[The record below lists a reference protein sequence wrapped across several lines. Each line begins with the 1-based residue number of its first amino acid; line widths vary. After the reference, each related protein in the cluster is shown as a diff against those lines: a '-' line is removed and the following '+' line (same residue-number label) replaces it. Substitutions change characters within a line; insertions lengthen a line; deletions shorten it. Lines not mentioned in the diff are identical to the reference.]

1 MKNVHLIMV
10 TDQNNNKYYDMTQIS
25 DYEFE
30 VKYGRIDSTCTTK
43 RYSMDK
49 WDSTY
54 RSKIKKG
61 YKDKTEL
68 VAERI
73 ETADYANIKEASV
86 RKLIA
91 NLQSYADKTIKNN
104 YQIVNVTQQ
113 MIDEAQTKIN
123 ALNTQD
129 LSSFNNT
136 LLQIFSII
144 PRKMKKVQE
153 NLASSKNDFNAI
165 IQREQDL
172 LDILAT
178 QLTTQKK
185 KVSNNNKTIL
195 EAFGLEIKEHDD
207 ELEKKVKS
215 MLGEISNKYINCW
228 YVKNEKTQE
237 RYDKHLAS
245 QKGIHKTEEL
255 FWHGSRNENWMSIL
269 TNGLMYRPSGAVV
282 SGSMYNN
289 PNCCAHYFANKA
301 RKSYGYTSSSN
312 AYWVRGSAKKV
323 YMAIFSVNVGKYHNV
338 YTHTSECYNFSKDYL
353 KKKGNYDSVFAHAG
367 SSLHNDEIIAYD
379 DAQITIHAI
388 VELKG

>member
-1 MKNVHLIMV
+1 
-10 TDQNNNKYYDMTQIS
+10 
-25 DYEFE
+25 
-30 VKYGRIDSTCTTK
+30 
-43 RYSMDK
+43 
-49 WDSTY
+49 
-54 RSKIKKG
+54 
-61 YKDKTEL
+61 
-68 VAERI
+68 
-73 ETADYANIKEASV
+73 
-86 RKLIA
+86 LIA

-129 LSSFNNT
+129 LRSFNNT

-178 QLTTQKK
+178 QLATQKK

-215 MLGEISNKYINCW
+215 MLGEISDKYINCW

-269 TNGLMYRPSGAVV
+269 TKGMMIRPTGAVYT
-282 SGSMYNN
+282 GSMFGDGIYM
-289 PNCCAHYFANKA
+289 ANKA

-338 YTHTSECYNFSKDYL
+338 YEHTSECYNFSKDYL
-353 KKKGNYDSVFAHAG
+353 KNKGNYDSVFAHAG
-367 SSLHNDEIIAYD
+367 RSLHNDEIIAYD

>member
-129 LSSFNNT
+129 LKSFNNT

-144 PRKMKKVQE
+144 PRKMKKVSE
-153 NLASSKNDFNAI
+153 NLASSKNDFKDI

-215 MLGEISNKYINCW
+215 MLGEISDKYINCW

-269 TNGLMYRPSGAVV
+269 TKGMMIRPTGAVYT
-282 SGSMYNN
+282 GSMFGDGIYM
-289 PNCCAHYFANKA
+289 ANKA
-301 RKSYGYTSSSN
+301 RKSYGYTSSVSARWTN
-312 AYWVRGSAKKV
+312 GNAKKV
-323 YMAIFSVNVGKYHNV
+323 YMAIFLVNVGKYHNV
-338 YTHTSECYNFSKDYL
+338 YSHTSECYNFSKNYL
-353 KKKGNYDSVFAHAG
+353 KTKGNYDSVFAHAG
-367 SSLHNDEIIAYD
+367 KSLYNDEIIVYD
-379 DAQITIHAI
+379 KEQVTIHAI